1 LYLLFVA
8 FLLVFKQEGLMYR
21 EGYPPFNEG
30 EAAASPAAPKSLVEL
45 VGSMTSAA
53 KASHSAPAPSSF
65 EPPLEE
71 LLGLDLSSS
80 TTEEKIK
87 GAAAKAT
94 AAPTS
99 ISSSALPS
107 DLDDLLNMGLSA
119 RKSGGAGVSSGSV
132 SGKKTTMPSD
142 NEDDDLELDDLLGQG
157 QPKPLTSS
165 VPAAAPASKA
175 EAKKLSALDAGD
187 Y

>member
-1 LYLLFVA
+1 
-8 FLLVFKQEGLMYR
+8 MYR

-30 EAAASPAAPKSLVEL
+30 EAAASPVAPKSLVQL

-71 LLGLDLSSS
+71 LLGLDLSPSS

-87 GAAAKAT
+87 GAAAKPT

-99 ISSSALPS
+99 TSSSPALPS

-119 RKSGGAGVSSGSV
+119 RKSGGAGVSSGGS
-132 SGKKTTMPSD
+132 SKKTRPSD

-165 VPAAAPASKA
+165 VPPAPSSKA
-175 EAKKLSALDAGD
+175 KAKKLSALDAGD

>member
-1 LYLLFVA
+1 
-8 FLLVFKQEGLMYR
+8 MYR
-21 EGYPPFNEG
+21 EGYPPSNEG
-30 EAAASPAAPKSLVEL
+30 EASQAAAPECLVDL

-53 KASHSAPAPSSF
+53 KASPSAPARSSF
-65 EPPLEE
+65 EPPLEA

-80 TTEEKIK
+80 TTEEKRK
-87 GAAAKAT
+87 GAAAKRT

-99 ISSSALPS
+99 TSSSALPS

-119 RKSGGAGVSSGSV
+119 RKKGGAEVGSGSV

-142 NEDDDLELDDLLGQG
+142 NEDDDLELDDLLGQR

-175 EAKKLSALDAGD
+175 KAKKLSALDAGD